1 MDQSF
6 HLQGADEFKLIDLG
20 TLPALRVLIFQI
32 KDTPPGYWPP
42 LEAIIHMLTTC
53 SSPTSIEVI
62 KIDILTHIM
71 QAGYYDITKEYGKR
85 TALDALDAALT
96 GGMHP
101 SLRSFSLRVLS
112 PALEIDIDMQNP
124 DSYPRTVTEKPQPL
138 ADKLPRAH
146 AIGLISDSNIGR
158 RDPIT

>member
-1 MDQSF
+1 
-6 HLQGADEFKLIDLG
+6 
-20 TLPALRVLIFQI
+20 
-32 KDTPPGYWPP
+32 
-42 LEAIIHMLTTC
+42 MLTTC

-101 SLRSFSLRVLS
+101 SLLSFGLRVLS

-124 DSYPRTVTEKPQPL
+124 DNYPKTVTEKPQPL

-146 AIGLISDSNIGR
+146 AIGLISDSDIGR
-158 RDPIT
+158 RDLVA